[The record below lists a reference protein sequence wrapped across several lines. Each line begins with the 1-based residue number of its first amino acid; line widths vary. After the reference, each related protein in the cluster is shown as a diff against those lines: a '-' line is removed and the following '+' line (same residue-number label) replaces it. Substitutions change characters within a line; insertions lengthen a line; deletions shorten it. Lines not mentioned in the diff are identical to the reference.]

1 MKITIYGSGFVG
13 LITGACMAQAGNDIL
28 IVDTDEKK
36 TDTIQNGE
44 INFYEPN
51 LKQFIQDNLATGRLQ
66 FTTSTKQGVEH
77 GVYQFI
83 AVGALIDDNGVT
95 DTSNIITT
103 AKSIAEHLTHYRIIV
118 SKSTAPVGIA
128 DKISETIKAE
138 LINQH
143 KVAEFDVVS
152 NPEFLKEG
160 AAIDDFMKPDRIII
174 GADNPRTAELM
185 RELYAPFNRSRD
197 RIVDMSIRSAE
208 LTKFA
213 ANALLATKISFMNEL
228 SNMAEILGA
237 DIEEVRLGIGSDP
250 RIGYHFIYPG
260 CGYGGSYF
268 PKDVQALERIAIDIG
283 YNAELLSA
291 VESINERQKDIL
303 FEKLIRYYGESLK
316 DKTIAL
322 WGLSFKPNTDDMHHA
337 SSRVLMEALWKIGAN
352 VQAYDPISA
361 KECHRIYGDR
371 DDLTL
376 CISADDALVNADAL
390 VIATEWQEF
399 RSPDFDKLKE
409 ELADPVIIDGRNL
422 YNPAFLKEL
431 GFKYF
436 AIGRGEN
443 PTKYQNNTSQ

>member
-28 IVDTDEKK
+28 IIDTDEAK
-36 TDTIQNGE
+36 TKSIQKGD
-44 INFYEPN
+44 ISFYEPN
-51 LKQFIQDNLATGRLQ
+51 LKQVILENLQTGRLQ
-66 FTTSTKQGVEH
+66 FSTSAKKGVEH

-83 AVGALIDDNGVT
+83 AVSTPIDDNGVT
-95 DTSNIITT
+95 NTNNIIDT
-103 AKSIAEHLTHYRIIV
+103 AESIAKHLTSYRIII

-128 DKISETIKAE
+128 DKISNTIKNSLNTQQRTAD
-138 LINQH
+138 
-143 KVAEFDVVS
+143 FDVVS

-291 VESINERQKDIL
+291 VESINERQKNIL
-303 FEKLIRYYGESLK
+303 FEKLQRYYGDSLK

-322 WGLSFKPNTDDMHHA
+322 WGLAFKPNTDDMHEA
-337 SSRVLMEALWKIGAN
+337 SSRVLMEALWEIGAT
-352 VQAYDPISA
+352 VQAYDPIAA
-361 KECHRIYGDR
+361 KECHRNYGTR
-371 DDLTL
+371 DDLKL
-376 CISADDALVNADAL
+376 CISSEDALIGADVL

-399 RSPDFDKLKE
+399 RSPDFGKLKE
-409 ELADPVIIDGRNL
+409 ELTDPVIIDGRNL

-436 AIGRGEN
+436 AIGRGDN
-443 PTKYQNNTSQ
+443 QPTDFS

>member
-13 LITGACMAQAGNDIL
+13 LITGACLAQAGNDIL
-28 IVDTDEKK
+28 IVDTDENK
-36 TDTIQNGE
+36 TDDIQRSK
-44 INFYEPN
+44 ISFYEPN
-51 LKQFIQDNLATGRLQ
+51 LENIIKDSISTKRIR
-66 FTTSTKQGVEH
+66 FTTSHKEGVDH

-83 AVGALIDDNGVT
+83 AVNAPIDNNGITNTV
-95 DTSNIITT
+95 NIIDT
-103 AKSIAEHLTHYRIIV
+103 ANSIAEHLNCYRIII

-128 DKISETIKAE
+128 NKIATTISDTLTK
-138 LINQH
+138 NQNTT
-143 KVAEFDVVS
+143 EFDVVS

-228 SNMAEILGA
+228 SNMAELLGA

-268 PKDVQALERIAIDIG
+268 PKDIQALERIALDIG
-283 YNAELLSA
+283 YDSELLSA
-291 VESINERQKDIL
+291 VESINERQKGIL
-303 FEKLIRYYGESLK
+303 FEKLKRYYGESLK
-316 DKTIAL
+316 NKTIAL
-322 WGLSFKPNTDDMHHA
+322 WGLSFKPNTDDMQNA
-337 SSRVLMEALWKIGAN
+337 SSRVLMEALWEIGAK
-352 VQAYDPISA
+352 VQAYDPIASD
-361 KECHRIYGDR
+361 ECKRIYGER
-371 DDLTL
+371 SDLTL
-376 CISADDALVNADAL
+376 HTSAESTLNNADAL

-399 RSPDFDKLKE
+399 RSPNFDTLKE
-409 ELADPVIIDGRNL
+409 KLSDPVIIDGRNL
-422 YNPAFLKEL
+422 YNPAFLKQL

-436 AIGRGEN
+436 AIGRGDN
-443 PTKYQNNTSQ
+443 QSATFS

>member
-28 IVDTDEKK
+28 IVDTDENK
-36 TDTIQNGE
+36 THAIQNGD
-44 INFYEPN
+44 ITFFEPN
-51 LKQFIQDNLATGRLQ
+51 LKQIIQENINSGRLV
-66 FTTSTKQGVEH
+66 FTTSAKTGVEH
-77 GVYQFI
+77 GIYQFI
-83 AVGALIDDNGVT
+83 AVGATIDDNGIT

-103 AKSIAEHLTHYRIIV
+103 AKSIAKHLKQYRIIV

-128 DKISETIKAE
+128 DKISVTVKNE
-138 LINQH
+138 LKLLQRT
-143 KVAEFDVVS
+143 ADFDVVS

-174 GADNPRTAELM
+174 GANNPRTSELM

-197 RIVDMSIRSAE
+197 RIVEMSIRSAE

-228 SNMAEILGA
+228 SNMAELLGA

-268 PKDVQALERIAIDIG
+268 PKDVQALKRIAMDIG

-291 VESINERQKDIL
+291 VESINERQKGIL
-303 FEKLIRYYGESLK
+303 FEKLQRYYGESLK

-322 WGLSFKPNTDDMHHA
+322 WGLSFKPNTDDMHDA
-337 SSRVLMEALWKIGAN
+337 SSRVLMESLWKLG
-352 VQAYDPISA
+352 VHVKAYDPIAS
-361 KECHRIYGDR
+361 KECHRIYGKR

-376 CISADDALVNADAL
+376 CLTAEDALTGADAL

-399 RSPDFDKLKE
+399 RSPDFDTIKA
-409 ELADPVIIDGRNL
+409 ELSDSVIVDGRNL
-422 YNPAFLKEL
+422 YNPSHLKEL
-431 GFKYF
+431 GIKYL

-443 PTKYQNNTSQ
+443 

>member
-28 IVDTDEKK
+28 IIDTDEAK
-36 TDTIQNGE
+36 TKSIQKGD
-44 INFYEPN
+44 ISFYEPN
-51 LKQFIQDNLATGRLQ
+51 LKQVILENLQTGRLQ
-66 FTTSTKQGVEH
+66 FSTSAKKGVEH

-83 AVGALIDDNGVT
+83 AVSTPIDDNGVT
-95 DTSNIITT
+95 NTNNIIDT
-103 AKSIAEHLTHYRIIV
+103 AESIAKHLTSYRIII

-128 DKISETIKAE
+128 DKISNTIKNSLNTQQRTAD
-138 LINQH
+138 
-143 KVAEFDVVS
+143 FDVVS

-291 VESINERQKDIL
+291 VESINERQKNIL
-303 FEKLIRYYGESLK
+303 FEKLQRYYGDSLK

-322 WGLSFKPNTDDMHHA
+322 WGLAFKPNTDDMHEA
-337 SSRVLMEALWKIGAN
+337 SSRVLMEALWEIGAT
-352 VQAYDPISA
+352 VQAYDPIAA
-361 KECHRIYGDR
+361 KECHRIYGTR
-371 DDLTL
+371 DDLKL
-376 CISADDALVNADAL
+376 CISSEDALIGADVL

-399 RSPDFDKLKE
+399 RSPDFGKLKE
-409 ELADPVIIDGRNL
+409 ELTDPVIIDGRNL

-436 AIGRGEN
+436 AIGRGDN
-443 PTKYQNNTSQ
+443 QPTDFS

>member
-28 IVDTDEKK
+28 IVDTDENKTQAIKK
-36 TDTIQNGE
+36 GDIA
-44 INFYEPN
+44 FYEPN
-51 LKQFIQDNLATGRLQ
+51 LKQVIQENIKSGRLV
-66 FTTSTKQGVEH
+66 FTTSTKSGVEH

-83 AVGALIDDNGVT
+83 AVSAATDDNGVT
-95 DTSNIITT
+95 DTSNIIAT
-103 AKSIAEHLTHYRIIV
+103 AKSIAKHLTQYRIII

-138 LINQH
+138 LNQQQ
-143 KVAEFDVVS
+143 KTADFDVAS

-197 RIVDMSIRSAE
+197 RIIDMSIRSAE

-228 SNMAEILGA
+228 SNMAELLGA
-237 DIEEVRLGIGSDP
+237 DIEEVRLGIGADP

-268 PKDVQALERIAIDIG
+268 PKDVQALERIAKDIG

-291 VESINERQKDIL
+291 VESINERQKGIL
-303 FEKLIRYYGESLK
+303 FEKLQRYYGKSLK

-322 WGLSFKPNTDDMHHA
+322 WGLSFKPNTDDMHDA
-337 SSRVLMEALWKIGAN
+337 SSRVLMEALWKLGAH
-352 VQAYDPISA
+352 VKAYDPIAA
-361 KECHRIYGDR
+361 KECHRIYGER

-376 CISADDALVNADAL
+376 CLTAEDALSGSDAL

-399 RSPDFDKLKE
+399 RSPDFDMIKT
-409 ELADPVIIDGRNL
+409 ELSDPVIIDGRNL
-422 YNPAFLKEL
+422 YNPSYLKEL
-431 GFKYF
+431 GIKYF
-436 AIGRGEN
+436 AIGRGDN
-443 PTKYQNNTSQ
+443 

>member
-28 IVDTDEKK
+28 IVDTDKNKIE
-36 TDTIQNGE
+36 TIQNGE
-44 INFYEPN
+44 ISFYEPK
-51 LKQFIQDNLATGRLQ
+51 LKEVIQTNMQSGRLA
-66 FTTSTKQGVEH
+66 FTTSVKPGVEH

-83 AVGALIDDNGVT
+83 AVGAPIDNNGIT
-95 DTSNIITT
+95 DTSNIIDT
-103 AKSIAEHLTHYRIIV
+103 AKSIAQHLSQYRIII
-118 SKSTAPVGIA
+118 SKTTAPVGIA
-128 DKISETIKAE
+128 DKISETIQDE
-138 LINQH
+138 LKLQQ
-143 KVAEFDVVS
+143 KTVDFDVVS

-185 RELYAPFNRSRD
+185 RELYAPFNRSRE

-228 SNMAEILGA
+228 SNIAELLGA

-268 PKDVQALERIAIDIG
+268 PKDVRALKRIATDIG

-291 VESINERQKDIL
+291 VESINEYQKNIL
-303 FEKLIRYYGESLK
+303 FSKLQRYYGESLR

-322 WGLSFKPNTDDMHHA
+322 WGLSFKPNTDDMQDA
-337 SSRVLMEALWKIGAN
+337 SSRILMEALWNLGARVN
-352 VQAYDPISA
+352 AYDPIA
-361 KECHRIYGDR
+361 NKECYQLYGER

-376 CISADDALVNADAL
+376 CSTAEEALSNADAL

-399 RSPDFDKLKE
+399 RSPDFENIKA
-409 ELADPVIIDGRNL
+409 ELTDPVIIDGRNL
-422 YNPAFLKEL
+422 YNPAYLKEL
-431 GFKYF
+431 GIKYF
-436 AIGRGEN
+436 AIGRGDKLGASLK
-443 PTKYQNNTSQ
+443 T

>member
-28 IVDTDEKK
+28 IVDTNEAK
-36 TDTIQNGE
+36 TKAIQQGK
-44 INFYEPN
+44 ISFYEPN
-51 LKQFIQDNLATGRLQ
+51 LKKVILENLENGRLT
-66 FTTSTKQGVEH
+66 FTTSVNQGVEH
-77 GVYQFI
+77 GVYQII
-83 AVGALIDDNGVT
+83 AVGAPIDDNGVT

-103 AKSIAEHLTHYRIIV
+103 AKAIAKHLTNYRIIV

-138 LINQH
+138 LLIQQ
-143 KVAEFDVVS
+143 KVTEFDVVS

-291 VESINERQKDIL
+291 VESINERQKGIL
-303 FEKLIRYYGESLK
+303 FEKLKRFYGESLK

-322 WGLSFKPNTDDMHHA
+322 WGLSFKPNTDDMHDA
-337 SSRVLMEALWKIGAN
+337 SSRVLMESLWEIGAK
-352 VQAYDPISA
+352 VQAYDPISS
-361 KECHRIYGDR
+361 KECNRIYGER
-371 DDLTL
+371 DDLKL
-376 CISADDALVNADAL
+376 YSSAEDALSGADAL

-399 RSPDFDKLKE
+399 RSPDFDTLKA
-409 ELADPVIIDGRNL
+409 ELTDPVIIDGRNL
-422 YNPAFLKEL
+422 YNPAFLKQL

-436 AIGRGEN
+436 AIGRGDN
-443 PTKYQNNTSQ
+443 QSKDFS